1 MKQTILTTL
10 ILLIISCNQVSK
22 KKENQT
28 EQSVKGEWI
37 SLFDG
42 KSFDGWHQ
50 FNKNKMST
58 AWEIVDG
65 VMVFDPNKKNENE
78 SHDLVT
84 DNEYT
89 NFELS
94 LEWNIAEGG
103 NSGIFWAVKKEMNI
117 GNLTPLVLKFK
128 CWIMKD
134 ILMHLPIKISPSWC
148 TL

>member
-1 MKQTILTTL
+1 MD
-10 ILLIISCNQVSK
+10 
-22 KKENQT
+22 
-28 EQSVKGEWI
+28 

-84 DNEYT
+84 DNEYR

-103 NSGIFWAVKKEMNI
+103 NSGIFLGSKRRRGI
-117 GNLTPLVLKFK
+117 
-128 CWIMKD
+128 
-134 ILMHLPIKISPSWC
+134 
-148 TL
+148 